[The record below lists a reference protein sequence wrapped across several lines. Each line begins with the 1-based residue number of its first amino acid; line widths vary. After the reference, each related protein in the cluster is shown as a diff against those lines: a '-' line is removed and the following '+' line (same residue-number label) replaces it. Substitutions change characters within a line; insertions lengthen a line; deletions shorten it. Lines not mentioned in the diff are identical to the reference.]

1 MVHMPVAQI
10 YWMLARE
17 LFDKNTNNPMLA
29 RKVKHE
35 RKNCQGF
42 ACVHKMR
49 KCTRWN
55 ILYLNKVDICI
66 CIIFGCYGQ
75 SFTSGKE
82 TS

>member
-49 KCTRWN
+49 KCTR
-55 ILYLNKVDICI
+55 
-66 CIIFGCYGQ
+66 
-75 SFTSGKE
+75 
-82 TS
+82 